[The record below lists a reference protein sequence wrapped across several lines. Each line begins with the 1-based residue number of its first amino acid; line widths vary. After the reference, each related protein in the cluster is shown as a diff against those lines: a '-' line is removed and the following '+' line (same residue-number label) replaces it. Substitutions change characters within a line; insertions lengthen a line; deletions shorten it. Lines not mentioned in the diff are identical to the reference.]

1 MSLYSSNANTL
12 GLTVCVFVLIHVCV
26 RLAHN
31 HRHAHTLIEVV
42 KMKKYL
48 EAGIIRANS
57 IGLWYFIIHLPTTP
71 ATDGHIFFLHF
82 VFSLING
89 VELMKMA
96 QSGLVH
102 HWRTAFP
109 LHNVQV
115 SCVSESVLVNFSPEG
130 SLSHLWFFYDKGGF
144 ATYRTPPPAAVAH
157 MHAARCM
164 LHTCMLHAA
173 WSAKA
178 GYGVEAWQHYLTLHW
193 TPTQSDDL

>member
-1 MSLYSSNANTL
+1 
-12 GLTVCVFVLIHVCV
+12 
-26 RLAHN
+26 
-31 HRHAHTLIEVV
+31 
-42 KMKKYL
+42 MKKYL

-71 ATDGHIFFLHF
+71 AIDGHIFFLHF

-115 SCVSESVLVNFSPEG
+115 SCVSKSVLVNFSPEG

-157 MHAARCM
+157 MHAARC
-164 LHTCMLHAA
+164 TLHAA
-173 WSAKA
+173 CCTLRGQPTQDMVWKPGSIISLPTGHLHKVMIYSECKSPCSAQCCCPQCGRAATSKLA
-178 GYGVEAWQHYLTLHW
+178 EAFTSNLQHY
-193 TPTQSDDL
+193 